1 MALDETDDVYFRFLL
16 CKPSS
21 LISCHLVP
29 KLRTSGPSPETS
41 LQGTALHFSTNSSS
55 NSYRIVRLGAT
66 SLVPAEGCARSLPT
80 PQCVRTLQEDSVGQY
95 PGPYSFGYLFGK
107 TIHVRGL
114 HF

>member
-55 NSYRIVRLGAT
+55 NSYRIVRLG
-66 SLVPAEGCARSLPT
+66 VPVWCQLKAA
-80 PQCVRTLQEDSVGQY
+80 
-95 PGPYSFGYLFGK
+95 
-107 TIHVRGL
+107 RGL
-114 HF
+114 SSHYNVYERYKKVL